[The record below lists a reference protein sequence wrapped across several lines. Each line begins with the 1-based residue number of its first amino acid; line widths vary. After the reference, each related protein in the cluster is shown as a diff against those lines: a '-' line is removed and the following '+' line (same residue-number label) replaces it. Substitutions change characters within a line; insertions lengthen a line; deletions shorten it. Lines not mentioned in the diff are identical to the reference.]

1 MCLTAHFVD
10 ANWNLHKR
18 ILNFCPISGHKGEE
32 IGKCIDRCLLDWNI
46 GTIFSITV
54 DNASS
59 NDGAIVYLQKKFD
72 NWGNNILGGKY
83 VHVRCIAHIINLV
96 VQDELKGNDEHV
108 AISRVRGAVRYI
120 RSSPA
125 RWNST
130 YLMLESAICLKRAFD
145 AYDEVDLAY
154 RIDLSKKPYDGV
166 PNEHDWE
173 RSKLLLKFLK
183 HFYKLTLRISGSLY
197 VTSNIMFHEISEVDM
212 LLKQWLESAD
222 FELSLMAKRMKEKYD
237 KYWGSTEKMNMI
249 LYYAVILDPR
259 HKLEFVEFSF
269 DRMYG
274 SVGKNET
281 MKEQVRLG
289 LYDLFDDYKLRHS
302 NNLPDISKSLCSS
315 SNSSTLGSQ
324 DMSKKRLCEADD
336 KSEMAIRLSLKQ
348 EFKMYKSGGSWR
360 NI

>member
-1 MCLTAHFVD
+1 MCLTAHFIN

-32 IGKCIDRCLLDWNI
+32 IGKCIERCLLDWSI

-83 VHVRCIAHIINLV
+83 VNVRCIAHIINLV
-96 VQDELKGNDEHV
+96 VQDGLKGNDEHV

-125 RWNST
+125 RYKRFQECVQLEKIETNKLLTLDVPTRWNSI

-145 AYDEVDLAY
+145 AYDEVDPTF

-166 PNEHDWE
+166 PNKHDWE

-183 HFYKLTLRISGSLY
+183 HFYNSLCVFLVLCMLHRTLCFMKL
-197 VTSNIMFHEISEVDM
+197 
-212 LLKQWLESAD
+212 
-222 FELSLMAKRMKEKYD
+222 
-237 KYWGSTEKMNMI
+237 
-249 LYYAVILDPR
+249 
-259 HKLEFVEFSF
+259 
-269 DRMYG
+269 
-274 SVGKNET
+274 
-281 MKEQVRLG
+281 VRLTCF
-289 LYDLFDDYKLRHS
+289 LS
-302 NNLPDISKSLCSS
+302 NGWRVLMMRSK
-315 SNSSTLGSQ
+315 
-324 DMSKKRLCEADD
+324 
-336 KSEMAIRLSLKQ
+336 
-348 EFKMYKSGGSWR
+348 
-360 NI
+360 